1 MVTLLTGGDAHLRT
15 YTLVRKGEGIKVHR
29 RGEYTYNSLAYKFMC
44 KKMEPLLVTAPL
56 ENGGHID
63 TSSHEG
69 QEFEYVLEGT
79 LRLIMGGRELLLNEG
94 DCIYF
99 DSTIPHGMRSVG
111 EKEAKML
118 VVIV

>member
-1 MVTLLTGGDAHLRT
+1 
-15 YTLVRKGEGIKVHR
+15 
-29 RGEYTYNSLAYKFMC
+29 
-44 KKMEPLLVTAPL
+44 MEPLLVTAPL
-56 ENGGHID
+56 ENGEHID

-111 EKEAKML
+111 DKEAKML